1 MTEKEGN
8 SGSGVEP
15 SPSPSLEKGGE
26 QVAPVSGGKATK
38 KHRISRKT
46 KRARSLRNNATGAE
60 KLLWTKLNRR
70 QIGGQKFRRQHP
82 LGPFILDFYCVD
94 LKYCIELDGDHHGRE
109 SVRLKDERRSQYLAA
124 QGVTVSRF
132 WNNDI
137 FDNLDGVVETIF
149 CEADALARVALTL
162 KEA

>member
-1 MTEKEGN
+1 MHEKEGN
-8 SGSGVEP
+8 GRSGAEP

-26 QVAPVSGGKATK
+26 QVAAVASGKAKK
-38 KHRISRKT
+38 KHRISPKT

-70 QIGGQKFRRQHP
+70 QIGGYKFRRQHP

-109 SVRLKDERRSQYLAA
+109 PVRLKDERRSQYLAA

-149 CEADALARVALTL
+149 SEAGALARVALTL
-162 KEA
+162 KGA